1 MSDLMLT
8 EILAELK
15 RANELLSEQARN
27 TQLMARWEADGVLR
41 QLLKEPRYGF
51 ARRLEHYA
59 HKIFSENGEDGMIQ
73 EIFRRIGTTNKKFVE
88 FGVSGGIEC
97 NTHLLLH
104 FGWSGLW
111 IEAQESWAQ
120 FIDRVFAGAIAD
132 GRLTLRNDR
141 VTKDNIND
149 ILPSAGLHGEID
161 LLSVDIDG
169 DDYFVCDAL
178 TAVSPRAIV
187 VEYNA
192 SFPPPMKYLNQMSRP
207 DGLCFGASL
216 AAMADMLFHKGY
228 PSLEPMSAASTL
240 SLSDETWSKTGLCRL
255 TKLQRFTT
263 HRGTVSA
270 WAHRGATIHRSAG
283 TPATTSRAM
292 AAAANPA
299 DAATVPVKP
308 PSSPGHGSK

>member
-15 RANELLSEQARN
+15 RTNELLLEQARN

-59 HKIFSENGEDGMIQ
+59 HKVFSENGEDGMIQ
-73 EIFRRIGTTNKKFVE
+73 EIFRRIGTTNKRFVE

-120 FIDRVFAGAIAD
+120 FIGRVFAGAIAD

-178 TAVSPRAIV
+178 TAVSPRVIV

-228 PSLEPMSAASTL
+228 SLVGTDVCGVNAFFVRRDLVEDRFVQVDEIAALYNPPRYGL
-240 SLSDETWSKTGLCRL
+240 SMGAP
-255 TKLQRFTT
+255 
-263 HRGTVSA
+263 RGHYPPVG
-270 WAHRGATIHRSAG
+270 W
-283 TPATTSRAM
+283 
-292 AAAANPA
+292 NPGY
-299 DAATVPVKP
+299 DIE
-308 PSSPGHGSK
+308 GHGSGGEPR